1 MQQLQILNQNKLL
14 KQNINKVIFD
24 FINTFNSTKTQKRYK
39 TILEEF
45 FKYAKIINLEDL
57 ANIHISSVRN
67 LFEDFKDLKTN
78 YDSQKKII
86 LNPSS
91 LNNIA
96 YIIRSFFNY
105 LVDYY
110 NYPKNPLSSYK
121 PLKTKDYS
129 STDSLNRW
137 ELLEILKYA
146 KMQYLAI
153 LIKSSSIKKQLSKL
167 RNYLIFWLLALS
179 LRREEIVNLKWD
191 DLKENSYF
199 LVYQKWW
206 SYKYIPLPNW
216 YLDFLLKYKEEKIA
230 NNFLSSYIFS
240 PFYNPYSN
248 NIDKPI
254 SADYIVQITQKI
266 CDKLQINKKITP
278 HSFRKTFIELSLNK
292 NENYNNIM
300 NATGHKSPQ
309 MIKYYDYRDK
319 IKNNSINLFSD
330 LF

>member
-129 STDSLNRW
+129 FTNSLNRW

-153 LIKSSSIKKQLSKL
+153 LVKSSSIKKQLSKL
-167 RNYLIFWLLALS
+167 RDYLIFWLLALS

-230 NNFLSSYIFS
+230 NNF
-240 PFYNPYSN
+240 
-248 NIDKPI
+248 
-254 SADYIVQITQKI
+254 
-266 CDKLQINKKITP
+266 
-278 HSFRKTFIELSLNK
+278 
-292 NENYNNIM
+292 
-300 NATGHKSPQ
+300 
-309 MIKYYDYRDK
+309 
-319 IKNNSINLFSD
+319 
-330 LF
+330 